1 MRSGE
6 ICMAKDFSEN
16 DSAWADLLIS
26 KAALILASV
35 ILFAA
40 LFQLAAG
47 FKDLEAQEQLDFL
60 ARDFK
65 TEVDEVEIRSIQ
77 EDFPS
82 KFPGGSQETFD
93 SQGTYYYRFNEKE
106 VFRAL
111 PFREDVKVLVSG
123 EYVCLEAEYNERSFR
138 AVRPFAC
145 RVLPF
150 NESVLQ
156 EKLRTRF
163 GTDGSEMSPLT
174 ADYKEILTF
183 LQNMGTQEI
192 ILDPE
197 ESISVKKEHIYI
209 NDSEGGFAFGCILV
223 YQ

>member
-1 MRSGE
+1 MR
-6 ICMAKDFSEN
+6 DFTGDN
-16 DSAWADLLIS
+16 SAWADFLIS
-26 KAALILASV
+26 KGALILVSV
-35 ILFAA
+35 VLFAA
-40 LFQLAAG
+40 LFHLVTD
-47 FKDLEAQEQLDFL
+47 FKDLEAQEQLDSL

-65 TEVDEVEIRSIQ
+65 TEVDEVELRSLQ

-82 KFPGGSQETFD
+82 KFPGDSQETFD

-156 EKLRTRF
+156 EKLRTKF
-163 GTDGSEMSPLT
+163 GTNGSETSPLT

-209 NDSEGGFAFGCILV
+209 NDSDGGFAFGCILV